1 MSHPLPAPKAEP
13 RTAAAAQ
20 PLDSCPTRPSVGGP
34 GPRWAPRAWRRV
46 IRSFHIL
53 PCLERRG
60 PRASIPRLATAHPS
74 LCRAMGSLTS
84 EALSAT
90 WPGGGPCTGPLPLQ
104 GQLSG
109 PCLSGVF
116 SLDSPGMVNHA
127 PITRSCG
134 QLSLFLASLRP
145 LKGSLWS
152 LLPLIPALAGAGRE
166 ARADMQLSF

>member
-1 MSHPLPAPKAEP
+1 MY
-13 RTAAAAQ
+13 
-20 PLDSCPTRPSVGGP
+20 
-34 GPRWAPRAWRRV
+34 
-46 IRSFHIL
+46 
-53 PCLERRG
+53 
-60 PRASIPRLATAHPS
+60 RASPA
-74 LCRAMGSLTS
+74 
-84 EALSAT
+84 
-90 WPGGGPCTGPLPLQ
+90 
-104 GQLSG
+104 SG
-109 PCLSGVF
+109 PARRSLPSGVF

>member
-1 MSHPLPAPKAEP
+1 MY
-13 RTAAAAQ
+13 
-20 PLDSCPTRPSVGGP
+20 
-34 GPRWAPRAWRRV
+34 
-46 IRSFHIL
+46 
-53 PCLERRG
+53 
-60 PRASIPRLATAHPS
+60 RASPA
-74 LCRAMGSLTS
+74 
-84 EALSAT
+84 
-90 WPGGGPCTGPLPLQ
+90 
-104 GQLSG
+104 SG
-109 PCLSGVF
+109 PALRSLPVF